1 VRDASDF
8 KQGLQGGV
16 EEFLGM
22 RQSRN
27 GPVHA
32 PGAFEKPF
40 RFDNQTAP
48 APCTNAL
55 SPYLCTSLSTWKN
68 CLSRSQSL
76 ATALDTQGT
85 VLESAKATGT
95 HAF

>member
-1 VRDASDF
+1 VRDALDF

-48 APCTNAL
+48 APCTNAP
-55 SPYLCTSLSTWKN
+55 SPYCGIMRKYCTWPM
-68 CLSRSQSL
+68 LSR
-76 ATALDTQGT
+76 G
-85 VLESAKATGT
+85 VSAGD
-95 HAF
+95 FGISNRL